1 MCLDAAIVGGV
12 AAGYVFLENF
22 EIEHAP
28 SHTHSL
34 LDTCVNATLF
44 EQLPQNSLHLN
55 QIYIIRKS
63 ASMRA
68 KPYH

>member
-1 MCLDAAIVGGV
+1 MFLGAAIVGGV
-12 AAGYVFLENF
+12 AAGYVFLDNF

-28 SHTHSL
+28 SHTHFL
-34 LDTCVNATLF
+34 LDTCVNATPF

-55 QIYIIRKS
+55 ETYTIRKS
-63 ASMRA
+63 ALRRA